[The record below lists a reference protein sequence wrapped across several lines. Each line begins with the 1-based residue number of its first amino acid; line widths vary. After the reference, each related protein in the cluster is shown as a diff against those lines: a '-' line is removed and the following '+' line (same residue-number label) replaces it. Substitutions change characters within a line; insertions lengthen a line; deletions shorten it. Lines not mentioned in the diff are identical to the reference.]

1 MQLYGAL
8 QKQPY
13 AHLKNILTHSIGLGI
28 SQSGGVQNDRFI
40 FTQQLDKASQH
51 VSLQSEEHDLT

>member
-1 MQLYGAL
+1 A
-8 QKQPY
+8 
-13 AHLKNILTHSIGLGI
+13 HSIGLGI

-51 VSLQSEEHDLT
+51 MSLQSEEHDLT